1 MIEPFANREF
11 SCLSLT
17 GERFAFTVRI
27 GRPTP
32 VSNEPDS
39 DWRCPVTVP
48 FDAPVRDI
56 YGVDSWQAVC
66 LALSLVHSQLVDFI
80 QRGGKLYYPG
90 TTDEFT
96 LNDFFPNSTGN
107 A

>member
-1 MIEPFANREF
+1 MTEPFATREF
-11 SCLSLT
+11 SCVSPT
-17 GERFAFTVRI
+17 GEQFAFTMQL

-32 VSNEPDS
+32 VSDEPES
-39 DWRCPVTVP
+39 DWRCPVTIP
-48 FDAPVRDI
+48 FDEQTRDI
-56 YGVDSWQAVC
+56 YGVDSWQALC
-66 LALSLVHSQLVDFI
+66 LALSLVHSLLADFI

-96 LNDFFPNSTGN
+96 LNDFPHATGN

>member
-1 MIEPFANREF
+1 MTEPFATREF
-11 SCLSLT
+11 DCVRPT
-17 GERFAFTVRI
+17 GERFAFTVHL

-32 VSNEPDS
+32 VSDVPES
-39 DWRCPVTVP
+39 DWRCPVTIP
-48 FDAPVRDI
+48 FDGPTRDI
-56 YGVDSWQAVC
+56 YGVDSWQALC
-66 LALSLVHSQLVDFI
+66 LALSLVHSLLADFI

-96 LNDFFPNSTGN
+96 LNDFPHATGN